1 MYKVRIIG
9 DPVLRKK
16 GTRITVFDDKFLEL
30 VKEMTK
36 IMIREDGIGLAAPQ
50 IGLSIQ
56 LLVVDISPLE
66 DSEFDGPMAFVN
78 PDILATEGSTTIEE
92 GCLSVPGVRED
103 VTRPKRIQLHYQDE
117 TGREHTAWFDGWMA
131 RVLQHEIDHLNGI
144 LFVDYLSP
152 LKRQMLINQKAI
164 PEKY

>member
-9 DPVLRKK
+9 DPILRKK
-16 GTRITVFDDKFLEL
+16 GATVTVFDRKFHEL
-30 VKEMTK
+30 VDEMTE
-36 IMIREDGIGLAAPQ
+36 IMYREDGIGLAAPQ

-56 LLVVDISPLE
+56 LLVVDITPIE
-66 DSEFDGPMAFVN
+66 ESEFDGPMAFVN
-78 PDILATEGSTTIEE
+78 PIITNKEGGTTIEE

-103 VTRPKRIQLHYQDE
+103 VTRPERIKLTFQDKN
-117 TGREHTAWFDGWMA
+117 GKKNSAWFDGWMA

-144 LFVDYLSP
+144 LFVDHLSP